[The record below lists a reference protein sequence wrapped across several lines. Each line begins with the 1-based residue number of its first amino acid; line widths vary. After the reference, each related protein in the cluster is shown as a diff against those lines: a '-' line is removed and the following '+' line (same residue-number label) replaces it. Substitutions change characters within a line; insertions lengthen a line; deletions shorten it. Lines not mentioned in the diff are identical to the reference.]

1 MEGDNTT
8 LLIVTGVVLVLL
20 LIGWLLMRR
29 RRTDTLREHFGDE
42 YQRTV
47 KIQGGRAKAEAE
59 LLEREKRAKKLEI
72 RSLTPAENKRF
83 TDAWQGAKALFVDS
97 PAEAIGRS
105 DRLLADV
112 MTTRGYPMGDF
123 DARHANL
130 TVDHGDVA
138 KHYLAG
144 HEIAERAK
152 TGEASTEELR
162 QAMQHY
168 EALFTDLVSDVT
180 ANDENPVSDR
190 TPPASAPC

>member
-8 LLIVTGVVLVLL
+8 ILIVAGVVLVLL
-20 LIGWLLMRR
+20 LLGWLLMRR

-47 KIQGGRAKAEAE
+47 ETQGGRAKAEAE

-72 RSLTPAENKRF
+72 RPLTPDENQRF
-83 TDAWQGAKALFVDS
+83 TTDWQSAKALFVDS

-105 DRLLADV
+105 DRLLADL
-112 MTTRGYPMGDF
+112 MKARGYPMGDF

-138 KHYLAG
+138 KNYLAG
-144 HEIAERAK
+144 HEIAERAN
-152 TGEASTEELR
+152 TGAASTEELR

-168 EALFTDLVSDVT
+168 ETLFSDLVSDVKP
-180 ANDENPVSDR
+180 NDDPSLATNPA
-190 TPPASAPC
+190 PPAPS

>member
-8 LLIVTGVVLVLL
+8 ILIVVGVVLALL
-20 LIGWLLMRR
+20 LLGWLLMRR

-47 KIQGGRAKAEAE
+47 DTQGGRAKAEAE

-72 RSLTPAENKRF
+72 RPLTPDENERF
-83 TDAWQGAKALFVDS
+83 SGDWQAAKALFVDS

-105 DRLLADV
+105 DQLLADL
-112 MTTRGYPMGDF
+112 MKTRGYPMGDF
-123 DARHANL
+123 DSRHANL
-130 TVDHGDVA
+130 TVEHGDVA

-168 EALFTDLVSDVT
+168 EALFTDLVSDVK
-180 ANDENPVSDR
+180 ANDENPPVSDR
-190 TPPASAPC
+190 APSSTS